1 MAINDKFELIPISM
15 TKKNTLD
22 LQHEILNDRLSLERN
37 RQKPE
42 HKLLDWIKYY
52 PADGKKFGMLMYP
65 RLENRHSISAIRK
78 MAKLVDTCLLKSSK
92 DRQDESGS
100 TKSKE
105 DHSDFHH

>member
-1 MAINDKFELIPISM
+1 
-15 TKKNTLD
+15 
-22 LQHEILNDRLSLERN
+22 
-37 RQKPE
+37 
-42 HKLLDWIKYY
+42 
-52 PADGKKFGMLMYP
+52 MYP